1 MKRQVIQTVLNL
13 PGISGIALIDGRNRP
28 FFLGSDIS
36 LNTQQQDALAQ
47 GIQQVVE
54 TTPAQFETFAFR
66 FSTQLAHIYKLDEGL
81 ILLVLIS
88 DQMALTEYRAAIK
101 ALKETLVEEPHNAVP
116 TFRLLAGCV
125 TLGSGALSDAPPSAD
140 LPADPPADLPA
151 RQRPTVA
158 VAPIQTS
165 GQASGQPTVEGA
177 IAALNHL
184 SDGATQYLGKIIV
197 VNTWKQSRPPHP
209 GLDSFEVQRDGYFS
223 VRIDGQT
230 LLTPDQHQGL
240 KDWVAAF
247 LSRGGKTIRNFQSLV
262 CDQTLTPEERSLLLG
277 QPSD

>member
-13 PGISGIALIDGRNRP
+13 PGISGMALIDGRNRP
-28 FFLGSDIS
+28 FFLGTDIS

-54 TTPAQFETFAFR
+54 TTPAQFETFTFR

-88 DQMALTEYRAAIK
+88 DQMVLTEYRAALK

-125 TLGSGALSDAPPSAD
+125 TLGSGSLPAAAPSAE
-140 LPADPPADLPA
+140 PTEDPPE
-151 RQRPTVA
+151 QGRPTIE
-158 VAPIQTS
+158 VAPSQAG
-165 GQASGQPTVEGA
+165 GQANVEGA

-197 VNTWKQSRPPHP
+197 VNTWKQARPPHP
-209 GLDSFEVQRDGYFS
+209 WLEAFEVQRDGHFS
-223 VRIDGQT
+223 VRFDGQT
-230 LLTPDQHQGL
+230 RLTPDQHQGL

-247 LSRGGKTIRNFQSLV
+247 LSRGGRTIRNFQALV
-262 CDQTLTPEERSLLLG
+262 CDQTLTPEEHSLLLG

>member
-1 MKRQVIQTVLNL
+1 MKRQVIQSVLNL
-13 PGISGIALIDGRNRP
+13 PGITGMALIDGRNRP

-54 TTPAQFETFAFR
+54 TTPSQFETFSFR
-66 FSTQLAHIYKLDEGL
+66 FSTQLAHIYKLDQGL

-88 DQMALTEYRAAIK
+88 DQMALPEYRAAIK

-125 TLGSGALSDAPPSAD
+125 TLGSGSTDVEAPAKGTDGPLTGS
-140 LPADPPADLPA
+140 P
-151 RQRPTVA
+151 PTVA
-158 VAPIQTS
+158 GPSVVERAPSQTR
-165 GQASGQPTVEGA
+165 AQPDVEGA

-209 GLDSFEVQRDGYFS
+209 WLEQLEVQRDGHFS
-223 VRIDGQT
+223 VKLDGQT

-247 LSRGGKTIRNFQSLV
+247 LSRGGRTIRNFQALV
-262 CDQTLTPEERSLLLG
+262 CEQTLTPEERNLLLG